1 MADVKQITSDYK
13 IISFDNESGTIVVSW
28 DYNQQTHTISL
39 PIENGAYLTGVH
51 LDQYIR
57 GFFPIQHYERL
68 EQIQSGISNEGHI
81 DSLVDTTYVPPLQS
95 IENVNIALTQEL
107 ADSIIANTKTTTV

>member
-68 EQIQSGISNEGHI
+68 EQIQSGIANEGNI
-81 DSLVDTTYVPPLQS
+81 DLLVDKNYIPPVV
-95 IENVNIALTQEL
+95 ENTNIVLTQEL
-107 ADSIIANTKTTTV
+107 ADSIIANTTPITV